1 MPSVTSANLTLSES
15 NGIVTM
21 TITFLPTFSNFEK
34 ELGSLGC
41 TYDADYT
48 VHGVDN
54 GAPGPE
60 LTRVDIPNMA
70 IPVARTLP
78 VLPVFQQVDVART
91 LLDEDPAAGDGDE
104 LKVKI
109 RIHSHIPPEFTAD
122 VFTDQEVLTSA

>member
-1 MPSVTSANLTLSES
+1 
-15 NGIVTM
+15 
-21 TITFLPTFSNFEK
+21 
-34 ELGSLGC
+34 
-41 TYDADYT
+41 
-48 VHGVDN
+48 
-54 GAPGPE
+54 
-60 LTRVDIPNMA
+60 MA
-70 IPVARTLP
+70 IPVARSLP